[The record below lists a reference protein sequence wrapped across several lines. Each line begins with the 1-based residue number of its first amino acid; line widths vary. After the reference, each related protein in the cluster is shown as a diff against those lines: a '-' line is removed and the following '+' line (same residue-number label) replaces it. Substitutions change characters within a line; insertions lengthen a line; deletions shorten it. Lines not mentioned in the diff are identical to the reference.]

1 LLWEQI
7 ISGQNYQ
14 QLTITHYINSITYD
28 ALLEMKWNITASD
41 YGLVN
46 SNGDTIA
53 TDPLISTIIIIFIA
67 IFFVFVGSR
76 GIAAKQF

>member
-1 LLWEQI
+1 
-7 ISGQNYQ
+7 
-14 QLTITHYINSITYD
+14 
-28 ALLEMKWNITASD
+28 MKWNITAND

-67 IFFVFVGSR
+67 VFFVFVGSR